1 MMGKLSI
8 LNRALAI
15 GRLVVVEGTLNSQ
28 GYIDQILETRVVPFA
43 QPYWTIM
50 GSAKESSV

>member
-43 QPYWTIM
+43 QPY
-50 GSAKESSV
+50 